1 MKIYQAQFRELESFT
16 KFGGDV
22 DPVTAMTIDKGRK
35 NERILIQPQY
45 SPVPVEE
52 EIAIIYCGTQGLLH
66 NVPMDKVAEFEK
78 LYLQILKSKY
88 SHEVMDELRAGHL
101 DLKGRIGSVA
111 SSEKITGA
119 MKMISSAKMHKAESA
134 LRRVRPFRDQIQNT
148 IDHLISADAEYSSPL
163 TEIRPVKRRAIVL
176 LSSDEGLCGAFN
188 MNLFKRTLEII
199 NQARMAETENP
210 VMFVVYPIGKKAS
223 KFAQKLV
230 GDNVD
235 VTADE
240 MTAKSSAEDIARF
253 TGELTREFIAGK
265 VDCVEV
271 VYTHYKSASKQILA
285 TRQLLPIAADDLAT
299 GEKVERNKPY
309 LFEPDVNTI
318 YNEVLP
324 LYVLSSMQEA
334 ICSNRVSEQA
344 ARVMAMQSANDN
356 AKELLDELQLEY
368 NKLRQQSITSELLDI
383 IGGKVD

>member
-1 MKIYQAQFRELESFT
+1 MR
-16 KFGGDV
+16 
-22 DPVTAMTIDKGRK
+22 
-35 NERILIQPQY
+35 
-45 SPVPVEE
+45 
-52 EIAIIYCGTQGLLH
+52 
-66 NVPMDKVAEFEK
+66 
-78 LYLQILKSKY
+78 
-88 SHEVMDELRAGHL
+88 

-119 MKMISSAKMHKAESA
+119 MKMI
-134 LRRVRPFRDQIQNT
+134 
-148 IDHLISADAEYSSPL
+148 
-163 TEIRPVKRRAIVL
+163 PVKRRAIVL

-199 NQARMAETENP
+199 NQARMAEIENP

-230 GDNVD
+230 GDNVEI
-235 VTADE
+235 VTADK

-253 TGELTREFIAGK
+253 TGELMREFIAGK

-285 TRQLLPIAADDLAT
+285 TRQLLPIAADDLVT